1 MRTFFFQDY
10 LNMTNGKF
18 LPSVTFESQEFGRH
32 FLLDANFEF
41 LSAPTFKSG
50 GYDESQLG
58 YVSEWTEWEGVNME
72 MIFEI
77 YRKLVAEFHYNEI
90 ERVKI

>member
-41 LSAPTFKSG
+41 LSAPSFKSG
-50 GYDESQLG
+50 GYDEKQL
-58 YVSEWTEWEGVNME
+58 
-72 MIFEI
+72 
-77 YRKLVAEFHYNEI
+77 
-90 ERVKI
+90 